1 MRLNISKTFRIDR
14 LWAASVLGLLF
25 ATLSPTAS
33 DNRPE
38 YQIKAAFL
46 LNFTRFVEWPE
57 PPNASDSFTLC
68 VLGRDPFGAALD
80 EVAGGQIVHGRQLLI
95 RRNIGLHE
103 LRSCQVLFL
112 ASSEMYRSNEVI
124 ESLADCSVLTVGE
137 ARDFA
142 VRGGVINFVMQDGK
156 VRFQV
161 NLAAAARARLKVN
174 FRLLQLAIIVARGP
188 DGK

>member
-1 MRLNISKTFRIDR
+1 MRPNRSKTSLVNRRWI
-14 LWAASVLGLLF
+14 ASVLGLLF
-25 ATLSPTAS
+25 ASLSPAAP

-57 PPNASDSFTLC
+57 PPSDSDSFTLC
-68 VLGRDPFGAALD
+68 VLGRDPFGATLD
-80 EVAGGQIVHGRQLLI
+80 EIAGGQIVHGRRLLI

-103 LRSCQVLFL
+103 LRSCQVVFL

-124 ESLADCSVLTVGE
+124 ESLADCGVLTVGE

-142 VRGGVINFVMQDGK
+142 MRGGVINFVMRDGK

-161 NLAAAARARLKVN
+161 NLAAAARAHLKVN